1 MTLNLAV
8 KITADAAQATASVR
22 EFRSEVGRVGA
33 TGSAA
38 AAGARTT
45 ATAIDEIGRRA
56 GATVTSIAAVRA
68 EVDKLSRQSLDRTLG
83 VRTDFGSAARAAD
96 IADYGRQLDGLR
108 AKFNPVWAAGQ
119 QYKKTLEEI
128 AQAER
133 VGAITTAEAIAA
145 REKARVATGAQ
156 VAALRG
162 QVGAVTGG
170 TAKLADWQKQQIGFQ
185 LNDVATGLF
194 SGQSPVTIAAQQ
206 GPQIAQLLGGW
217 RSSFSLLASAINPVT
232 VGIAGVTAAFIVG
245 AKAAT
250 DYAGAVRA
258 TDTAAAGLGRNLGL
272 TGSDIRQLAERNA
285 AAGEISVAAARDL
298 AVTYASTGKIAG
310 PVIGDLI
317 RQTKDFAATTQQDVP
332 TATRALA
339 DAFADPARGAET
351 LSQTYGLVDS
361 ATERL
366 VRRLTEQGRRT
377 EAQTV
382 LSRALDQTLIR
393 SGETVAWYTAAW
405 DRLTRSIS
413 NYADATGK
421 ALNPA
426 SQPKTTQL
434 SDLQNQ
440 VRIAEAAVA
449 AAAAVPGYNPL
460 SSDLQKRAEEAKK
473 QIAVLKQQIAAEK
486 DLADARRRRAEE
498 DAAGRLGLGIADRS
512 PTDEVRSVLS
522 RQQLGSDTTALSAA
536 QTARNLTADEQTRIA
551 AALDA
556 KTRALQTWIPEQQ
569 RAIELDRL
577 DQAIAEARDP
587 ITRADL
593 EARRQAVAI
602 AGQEITSATARQ
614 QVEEARR
621 RSLEQS
627 LGMSRQQTADMREEA
642 VIRGYLNDDVSAGT
656 KSAADAGR
664 QLQLELA
671 IRPLVYAALKAEG
684 DERRRLLAAIGEQ
697 TAAYKSLQSETQ
709 RAAAQQQIQS
719 QRDGLEQTR
728 LEIALIGQSEAVRNR
743 ATAALQAEQRIRDL
757 GIAKYGQEA
766 NELRRLAQAQAEAT
780 TTLARQQDAWRT
792 VSGSIGGAIDTTTD
806 AIARGKDL
814 GQTFEGIAQDITASM
829 LKLAVANP
837 LKNAILGENNAT
849 IADAGG
855 ILGRLFGGGAAAAP
869 SPIASTLGTA
879 TITAGTVIVNGGV
892 AGLGGGLFG
901 STTGSGVASAWDA
914 SGLPKTGAAFRATA
928 GAMDPN
934 AVRSMFAQ
942 IATDQGLVG
951 FVPSDGGKYGIKT
964 GSANEWANLFT
975 GLSAHESGLRNSTV
989 GDLGQFAGGSRGLL
1003 QLSYQDGL
1011 NWGFGR
1017 PFTAAELADPQF
1029 NGTAGVGIAKR
1040 LMMQSGSIE
1049 GGMGRYWGPISN
1061 EGWTPG
1067 NGRDAGLPW
1076 QSWTQDT
1083 SRVTG
1088 ELDRFASS
1096 TGSATSGLNLFGSAN
1111 DNALKSVTGLSTG
1124 FNSAAQSVVG
1134 QAGNATGTI
1143 GGAIGQIVTG
1153 IGGIVRSIG
1162 TGLGSIFSALFG
1174 GGGPVG
1180 DFVAGG
1186 LYADGGRITGPGTG
1200 TSDSIPI
1207 WASNGEYMVKATAAA
1222 KHLPLLEAINND
1234 RLPRFATGG
1243 MIGAPIIDA
1252 SSYRSARPAAQGAP
1266 AGGMTVVV
1274 NNNSSAKVQ
1283 VREQDDG
1290 RGGRR
1295 AEIQLEDMVAAAIQR
1310 PGSRARS
1317 ALSEGYGLTQ
1327 KMVRR

>member
-22 EFRSEVGRVGA
+22 EFRSEVGRVGEV
-33 TGSAA
+33 GSTA

-83 VRTDFGSAARAAD
+83 VRTDFGTAARAAD

-119 QYKKTLEEI
+119 QYKRTLEEI

-156 VAALRG
+156 VTALRG

-194 SGQSPVTIAAQQ
+194 SGQSPITIAAQQ
-206 GPQIAQLLGGW
+206 GPQIAQTLGGW
-217 RSSFSLLASAINPVT
+217 EASFSRLRALVTPVTAGAAASA
-232 VGIAGVTAAFIVG
+232 AAFVLA

-258 TDTAAAGLGRNLGL
+258 TDTTALGLGRNLGL
-272 TGSDIRQLAERNA
+272 LGGDLRRMAELSAGAGQVSVDSARQMAIA
-285 AAGEISVAAARDL
+285 
-298 AVTYASTGKIAG
+298 YASTGKIAG
-310 PVIGDLI
+310 SNIGDI
-317 RQTKDFAATTQQDVP
+317 ITITRDFAATTQQDVP
-332 TATRALA
+332 AATQVLA
-339 DAFADPARGAET
+339 QAFADPVRGAET
-351 LSQTYGLVDS
+351 LASTYGLIDS
-361 ATERL
+361 ATVRL
-366 VRRLTEQGRRT
+366 VSRLAEQGRQT
-377 EAQTV
+377 EAQGA
-382 LSRALDQTLIR
+382 LLRALKPALLDA
-393 SGETVAWYTAAW
+393 SASVADYAKSWQQVSRWA
-405 DRLTRSIS
+405 
-413 NYADATGK
+413 ADAYDWIGK
-421 ALNPA
+421 ALSLRPQ
-426 SQPKTTQL
+426 SI
-434 SDLQNQ
+434 D
-440 VRIAEAAVA
+440 E
-449 AAAAVPGYNPL
+449 
-460 SSDLQKRAEEAKK
+460 
-473 QIAVLKQQIAAEK
+473 QIAAVRQQIDALEK
-486 DLADARRRRAEE
+486 LKADRGNAPSAGWLDFGAAEIEQLGERKKKLEELEKARRDANDRLQRARQ
-498 DAAGRLGLGIADRS
+498 DDVGKTAVNAAGQSTAVQSLAGVGELEQRLRQLRAGLDA
-512 PTDEVRSVLS
+512 P
-522 RQQLGSDTTALSAA
+522 
-536 QTARNLTADEQTRIA
+536 NLTATERFRIA
-551 AALDA
+551 TAIDE
-556 KTRALQTWIPEQQ
+556 TDRALRTYLPDQERQIQLA
-569 RAIELDRL
+569 RLEL
-577 DQAIAEARDP
+577 QIAEARDP
-587 ITRADL
+587 VTRADL
-593 EARRQAVAI
+593 EAQRQRI
-602 AGQEITSATARQ
+602 QLAGQVSAGTEQMAEAEIALAR
-614 QVEEARR
+614 A
-621 RSLEQS
+621 RSLNQS
-627 LGMSRQQTADMREEA
+627 LSDSKVRAADMREEA
-642 VIRGYLNDDVSAGT
+642 VVRGYLNDDVSAGT
-656 KSAADAGR
+656 KTAADAGR

-671 IRPLVYAALKAEG
+671 VRPLVYAALKAEG

-728 LEIALIGQSEAVRNR
+728 LEIALIGQSEETRNR
-743 ATAALQAEQRIRDL
+743 ATAALQAEQRIRDI

-869 SPIASTLGTA
+869 APIASALGTA

-892 AGLGGGLFG
+892 AGLSSGGSLFG
-901 STTGSGVASAWDA
+901 STTGSGGASAWD
-914 SGLPKTGAAFRATA
+914 GTGVPKAGAAFRATT
-928 GAMDPN
+928 GAMDPI

-951 FVPSDGGKYGIKT
+951 FVPSDGAKYGIKT
-964 GSANEWANLFT
+964 GSAGEWANLFT

-989 GDLGQFAGGSRGLL
+989 GDVGQFAGGSRGLL

-1011 NWGFGR
+1011 NWGYGR
-1017 PFTAAELADPQF
+1017 PFSAAELADPQF

-1049 GGMGRYWGPISN
+1049 GGMGRYWGPISK

-1083 SRVTG
+1083 TQVTG
-1088 ELDRFASS
+1088 ALDRFASS
-1096 TGSATSGLNLFGSAN
+1096 TGTATSGLNLFGSAN
-1111 DNALKSVTGLSTG
+1111 DNAVKALTG
-1124 FNSAAQSVVG
+1124 FGDGLTDIGKSLVSG
-1134 QAGNATGTI
+1134 
-1143 GGAIGQIVTG
+1143 GGATA
-1153 IGGIVRSIG
+1153 GGEG
-1162 TGLGSIFSALFG
+1162 GGLFGWLFKGLGSLLGF
-1174 GGGPVG
+1174 
-1180 DFVAGG
+1180 
-1186 LYADGGRITGPGTG
+1186 ADGGRISGPGTG
-1200 TSDSIPI
+1200 TSDSILI
-1207 WASNGEYMVKATAAA
+1207 AASNGEYMVKASAAA
-1222 KHLPLLEAINND
+1222 KHLPLLDAINND
-1234 RLPRFATGG
+1234 RLPRFAEGG
-1243 MIGAPIIDA
+1243 VVGVPMIDRRAYGTSPAQA
-1252 SSYRSARPAAQGAP
+1252 VPAAAP
-1266 AGGMTVVV
+1266 GVVI
-1274 NNNSSAKVQ
+1274 NNFSQARITE
-1283 VREQDDG
+1283 RETSDG

-1295 AEIQLEDMVAAAIQR
+1295 REVLIEDVMAAAVR
-1310 PGSRARS
+1310 PGSKFGG
-1317 ALSEGYGLTQ
+1317 ALKNTFGLQERTIT
-1327 KMVRR
+1327 R